1 LVSLFDVNQ
10 FQFEIKEDTFGL
22 GYKRLNV
29 NQLFT
34 GDSAMVGATATSAH
48 KEVDSDIASLLF
60 PDLAKS
66 SNDKSKKKRGM
77 TGQVSF

>member
-1 LVSLFDVNQ
+1 
-10 FQFEIKEDTFGL
+10 
-22 GYKRLNV
+22 
-29 NQLFT
+29 
-34 GDSAMVGATATSAH
+34 MVGATATSAH

-77 TGQVSF
+77 TGQVSFWSAIACKTQADRNSCFPL